1 MNAQNLFF
9 HSPVLIWIRQNL
21 FSSFANGLVTLIG
34 AYFLF
39 IGAQAVVDWLF
50 ISASW
55 TGDSRDACVKQV
67 QGACWPFVTAKIKP
81 FIYGNYPDALL
92 WRPNLVFLLGG
103 LGLVW
108 LVTPFSQPKKAVAL
122 FMLLAY
128 PVLSVVLLSGGI
140 FGFSFGLTH
149 VPTNDWGGLLVT
161 LIIAVSGIVLSL
173 PLGILLALG
182 RQSNMPVVKSA
193 SVVFIEV
200 WRGVPLI
207 TVLFMA
213 SVMLPLFM
221 PKGVNF
227 DALLRCLIGVALFAS
242 AYMAEVIRGGLQAIP
257 AGQYEACKSLGL
269 SYWQSMYHIIL
280 PQALRISIPGIVNTF
295 IGLFKDTTLVMI
307 VGIFDLMG
315 VVMFHY
321 TDPNWAATQ
330 VPLTGYIFAGFVF
343 WIFCFAMSRYSSFV
357 EKSLSRDERNK

>member
-1 MNAQNLFF
+1 M
-9 HSPVLIWIRQNL
+9 
-21 FSSFANGLVTLIG
+21 
-34 AYFLF
+34 
-39 IGAQAVVDWLF
+39 
-50 ISASW
+50 
-55 TGDSRDACVKQV
+55 
-67 QGACWPFVTAKIKP
+67 
-81 FIYGNYPDALL
+81 
-92 WRPNLVFLLGG
+92 VFLLGG

-108 LVTPFSQPKKAVAL
+108 LVTPFLQPKKGSFYVAG
-122 FMLLAY
+122 
-128 PVLSVVLLSGGI
+128 LSGFIGG
-140 FGFSFGLTH
+140 FVVWRHLRFSFGLTH

-213 SVMLPLFM
+213 SVVLPLFM

-269 SYWQSMYHIIL
+269 SYWQSMYHII
-280 PQALRISIPGIVNTF
+280 F
-295 IGLFKDTTLVMI
+295 
-307 VGIFDLMG
+307 
-315 VVMFHY
+315 
-321 TDPNWAATQ
+321 AASFA
-330 VPLTGYIFAGFVF
+330 YIHSWYCEYFYRAV
-343 WIFCFAMSRYSSFV
+343 
-357 EKSLSRDERNK
+357 